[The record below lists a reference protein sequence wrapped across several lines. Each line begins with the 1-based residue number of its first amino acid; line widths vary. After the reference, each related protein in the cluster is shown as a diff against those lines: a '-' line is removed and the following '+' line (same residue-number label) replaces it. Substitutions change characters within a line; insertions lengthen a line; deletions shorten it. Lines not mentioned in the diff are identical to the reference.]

1 MKVIILAG
9 GFGSRLSEFTNV
21 IPKPM
26 VPIGDKP
33 ILWHIMNR
41 YAKFGYKDFGVA
53 LGYKAEVIK
62 SYFSNYANI
71 NSDISVDLETGKIVS
86 VKAPAIDWKVTLIDT
101 GIDTKT
107 GGRVKQMK
115 PFVGDQTFMVTYGD
129 GLADIDIKK
138 LVDFH
143 RSHGKLITMT
153 AVRPSARFGE
163 LQLKGNVVMKFEE
176 KPQLDEGWIN
186 GGFFVIEPEFVKL
199 IGGDEVMLER
209 EPLEKAAQLG
219 ELMAYRHE
227 GFWQCMDT
235 KRDNDLL
242 EELWANGAPW
252 IK

>member
-1 MKVIILAG
+1 MKVVILAG

-33 ILWHIMNR
+33 ILWHIMKR

-53 LGYKAEVIK
+53 LGYKAEVVK

-86 VKAPAIDWKVTLIDT
+86 VKASDVDWKVTLIDT
-101 GIDTKT
+101 GLNTKT

-115 PFVGDQTFMVTYGD
+115 QFVGDQTFMVTYGD
-129 GLADIDIKK
+129 GLADIDINK

-163 LQLKGNVVMKFEE
+163 LQLNGDVVMKFEE

-186 GGFFVIEPEFVKL
+186 GGFFVIEPEFIQF
-199 IGGDEVMLER
+199 IGGDDVMLER
-209 EPLEKAAQLG
+209 EPLERAAEIG
-219 ELMAYRHE
+219 ELMAYRHD